1 MSVSPK
7 RPDRRYHNFPEG
19 RISGLFH
26 SFSPSLGFTLRVL
39 DDHMQALQLNKPDVT
54 AVPLGE
60 VFFSFICVCVCESI
74 NAILYNHYEC
84 EEGIAIC
91 QK

>member
-1 MSVSPK
+1 
-7 RPDRRYHNFPEG
+7 
-19 RISGLFH
+19 
-26 SFSPSLGFTLRVL
+26 
-39 DDHMQALQLNKPDVT
+39 MQALQLNKPDVT

-60 VFFSFICVCVCESI
+60 VFFSFICVCVGVCESI